1 MDLYGEKRL
10 PELVRRLCEIEGF
23 RWIRLHYLY
32 PDEITEE
39 LVEVIAT
46 EPKVLHYLDLPIQH
60 CNDQILRR
68 MNRRGTKAE
77 LEELFTGL
85 RKRIPDLVV
94 RTSLITGLPGEGE
107 AEFEELCQFLRR
119 HKLERVGAFA
129 FCPEEGTP
137 AAAMDCPDSEI
148 AQRRAETLM
157 ELQSRIMDDFCERQ
171 IGRVLETVCEGYDP
185 ETELYFGRTYAESPD
200 IDGRVLFDAPQGAVV
215 GRFYKVQMEQ
225 AVDGELIGRVVEEE
239 A

>member
-1 MDLYGEKRL
+1 M
-10 PELVRRLCEIEGF
+10 
-23 RWIRLHYLY
+23 
-32 PDEITEE
+32 
-39 LVEVIAT
+39 EVIAT

-137 AAAMDCPDSEI
+137 AAAMDYPDSEI
-148 AQRRAETLM
+148 AATAGGN
-157 ELQSRIMDDFCERQ
+157 SHGTAIAHH
-171 IGRVLETVCEGYDP
+171 G
-185 ETELYFGRTYAESPD
+185 
-200 IDGRVLFDAPQGAVV
+200 
-215 GRFYKVQMEQ
+215 
-225 AVDGELIGRVVEEE
+225 
-239 A
+239 